1 MKLVQTLTPDFNTRE
16 AFFAKREFF
25 FLTEGISP
33 GLFLNIF
40 SDEKVWHCRTII
52 GSFLKPIEQELD
64 NSLTI
69 L

>member
-1 MKLVQTLTPDFNTRE
+1 MKLIQTLTPDFNTRE

-40 SDEKVWHCRTII
+40 SDEKVWHGGTII
-52 GSFLKPIEQELD
+52 GAFVNSPEQELD
-64 NSLTI
+64 NSLK
-69 L
+69 LL